1 MRWFLLLL
9 AFAPAANAVPV
20 IPNFTQGSLTSH
32 TETTSK
38 VSETI
43 VSEDYMTGFQ
53 YSASGTNIKPDDS
66 SINPPASSTV
76 NGWITLGERPSWS
89 IVDQGQP
96 FQFVETLNGPGLSNR
111 TTITRQTEVKSIT
124 DSVSVF
130 SQ

>member
-43 VSEDYMTGFQ
+43 VSDNYMTGFQ

-66 SINPPASSTV
+66 SINPPTSSTV
-76 NGWITLGERPSWS
+76 NGWTTLGERPNWS

-96 FQFVETLNGPGLSNR
+96 FQFVETFQGPGLSSR
-111 TTITRQTEVKSIT
+111 TTIQRETEVKSIVN
-124 DSVSVF
+124 SVSVF